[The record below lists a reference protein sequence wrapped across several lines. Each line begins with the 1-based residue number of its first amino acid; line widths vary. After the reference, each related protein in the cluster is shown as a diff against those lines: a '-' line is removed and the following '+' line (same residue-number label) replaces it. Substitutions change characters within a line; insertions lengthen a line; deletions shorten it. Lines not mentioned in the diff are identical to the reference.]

1 MGVNDLAW
9 MKQAYALALKA
20 EKVGEVPVGAVLV
33 SENNQLL
40 GSGFN
45 QTMTQND
52 PTGHAEVVA
61 IRAASQKLHNYRLL
75 NTTLYVTLEPCVM
88 CAGALLQARVTRL
101 VFATRDL
108 KAGATG
114 SVYNLLNTDILNHKI
129 QIDEGILQ
137 NECAVLLSTFFQKR
151 R

>member
-52 PTGHAEVVA
+52 PTGQH
-61 IRAASQKLHNYRLL
+61 
-75 NTTLYVTLEPCVM
+75 
-88 CAGALLQARVTRL
+88 
-101 VFATRDL
+101 F
-108 KAGATG
+108 
-114 SVYNLLNTDILNHKI
+114 
-129 QIDEGILQ
+129 
-137 NECAVLLSTFFQKR
+137 
-151 R
+151 